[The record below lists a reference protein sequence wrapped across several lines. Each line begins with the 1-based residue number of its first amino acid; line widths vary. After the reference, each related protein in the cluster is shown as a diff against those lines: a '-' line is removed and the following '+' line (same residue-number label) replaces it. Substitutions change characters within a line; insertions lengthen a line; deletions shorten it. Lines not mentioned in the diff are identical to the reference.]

1 MASIAKLS
9 IRGVRAFS
17 PNDDEQVIGF
27 CFPLTIIVGANGC
40 GTYSLYYDGHKVRYI
55 PDFYQLAHNYNVQL
69 ILYTKQ
75 YNTQV
80 RPRLLNPSSMRLR
93 DHYPLETNLDKVLFM
108 TQGQW
113 GNLVSREVLNYDLPI
128 SKVQV
133 WL

>member
-40 GTYSLYYDGHKVRYI
+40 GTYSSYYDGYKVRYI
-55 PDFYQLAHNYNVQL
+55 TDIYHLAHKHICNSYHIPN
-69 ILYTKQ
+69 
-75 YNTQV
+75 NTQV
-80 RPRLLNPSSMRLR
+80 RPRLSNPSSMRLR

-108 TQGQW
+108 TQGQLD
-113 GNLVSREVLNYDLPI
+113 NLVSREVLNYDLPI
-128 SKVQV
+128 PKVQV
-133 WL
+133 WS